1 MKKIDKAAYQERL
14 DRITAIFKDMMAH
27 ATEQATYRCPYK
39 NRFDE
44 CTARFG
50 CRNQRKPRESGGL
63 LMCGGDD
70 KLDYRGAWETE
81 EAPHE
86 RPEQSVESTDQNPD
100 ARPSAMRQD
109 AVDTGM
115 DEADRRG
122 RAAPNVTM
130 ETSSNTPGGTETGGT
145 ETGGTETGGTETGG
159 TVTDGTTTRPAVIGK
174 TIFDYAD
181 DLAVQVPT
189 SCFRN
194 GICHECI
201 VEIQQGMEGLVP
213 RSKPESFLRENY
225 RLACQARVIDPNV
238 DIAFAPLRRTPKIL
252 TVTEEKETPLDPLVT
267 RRGDAV
273 FYDGEQVDRFRGHVY
288 GLAIDLGT
296 TTVVM
301 DFVDLETGRSVHVC
315 SFENPQRF
323 GGSDV
328 MHRIS
333 YDGGFEDELW
343 NAIINAVNHE
353 IMDWCERTETT
364 RQEIYEIVV
373 AGNSTMRDLFFRL
386 DVQSIGQK
394 PYKSL
399 IENEYL
405 AGDRDTTALTIGTR
419 RLGLRANPKARVYG
433 LPIIAS
439 HVGGDVTADLATV
452 DLAARPGVS
461 MLVDVGTNTEVVV
474 AGNGRMVTA
483 SCPAGPAFEGGGI
496 KYGMPGYEGAIE
508 TLKWE
513 DGRFDW
519 RTIGDSTP
527 QGICGSGLIDL
538 LAELRRHGMMSP
550 KGVFPDRK
558 QFEVPVV
565 AKSGITLS
573 RQDASNLA
581 QAKAAN
587 YCGQYIVLR
596 AFGVAPGDVD
606 RLFLAGGFAN
616 YVDVRNAIDIG
627 FLAPVPE
634 DRIFKVGNAAVQ
646 GAREIL
652 LSHTRRKEM
661 ETLVR
666 DIEHIELETTPDF
679 FEIFVEACQFKPMPG
694 VLV

>member
-27 ATEQATYRCPYK
+27 ATEQARYRCPYK

-44 CTARFG
+44 CTAQFG
-50 CRNQRKPRESGGL
+50 CRNQRKPRETGGL

-70 KLDYRGAWETE
+70 KLDYRMAWETE
-81 EAPHE
+81 EAPRE
-86 RPEQSVESTDQNPD
+86 RPVEEAAQKSVTQPAGSNSNASKQDQDSPGADFATPD
-100 ARPSAMRQD
+100 
-109 AVDTGM
+109 
-115 DEADRRG
+115 RG
-122 RAAPNVTM
+122 
-130 ETSSNTPGGTETGGT
+130 SI
-145 ETGGTETGGTETGG
+145 
-159 TVTDGTTTRPAVIGK
+159 TDGTTTQPLTAGR
-174 TIFDYAD
+174 TLFDYAD

-201 VEIQQGMEGLVP
+201 VEVQEGMEGLVP
-213 RSKPESFLRENY
+213 RTEAESFLRENY
-225 RLACQARVIDPNV
+225 RLACQARVDDSDV
-238 DIAFAPLRRTPKIL
+238 DIAFSPLRRTPKIL
-252 TVTEEKETPLDPLVT
+252 TVTEEKETPLDPMVS
-267 RRGDAV
+267 RQGDVV
-273 FYDGEQVDRFRGHVY
+273 FYDGEEVDEYRGHLY

-301 DFVDLETGRSVHVC
+301 DFVDLETGESVHLC

-333 YDGGFEDELW
+333 YDGAYEGELW

-353 IMDWCERTETT
+353 IVEWCERTGTA

-399 IENEYL
+399 VENEYL
-405 AGDRDTTALTIGTR
+405 AGERETTALTIGTR

-433 LPIIAS
+433 MPIIAS
-439 HVGGDVTADLATV
+439 HVGGDVAADLATV
-452 DLAARPGVS
+452 DLAVQPGVS

-474 AGNGRMVTA
+474 AGNGRVITA

-508 TLKWE
+508 TLRWE

-519 RTIGDSTP
+519 NTIGDTPP

-538 LAELRRHGMMSP
+538 LADLRRHDMMTP
-550 KGVFPDRK
+550 KGVFADRK
-558 QFEVPVV
+558 QFEVAVV
-565 AKSGITLS
+565 PESGITLS

-634 DRIFKVGNAAVQ
+634 DRIVKVGNAAVQ
-646 GAREIL
+646 GARETL
-652 LSHTRRKEM
+652 LSRSRRKEL
-661 ETLVR
+661 EALVKN
-666 DIEHIELETTPDF
+666 IEHIELETTPDF
-679 FEIFVEACQFKPMPG
+679 FEVFVEACQFKPMPG